1 MLIDI
6 DFPDGSTGSAVYGR
20 LELEDWNEFLR
31 AGCSFLTLNASLGW
45 DGTLGELPAIGS
57 ACGRGLHILPLER
70 GFDVS
75 QLQSIRGISYLYLG
89 EGCKGELDLA
99 WFEGLVEIRL
109 MCKPKK
115 FKLLISGACGLK
127 KLSSIGAH
135 IRDPGALSLLRNL
148 RELELIRPSFHA
160 SALPEDLA
168 LDALEAYGWTKLHDL
183 DSIARFRLGSL
194 RLSTC
199 RRIQDYSALQH
210 MTSLESLYLDD
221 CSHVPSAKL
230 VCELPRLKSLT
241 MRGTE
246 FVDKDIS
253 CLAGMGLEKLNL
265 SGRGYFGSACA

>member
-6 DFPDGSTGSAVYGR
+6 DFPDGSTGAAISGR
-20 LELEDWNEFLR
+20 LESGDWDEFLR
-31 AGCSFLTLNASLGW
+31 AGGSFLTLNASLGW

-57 ACGRGLHILPLER
+57 ASGRGLHIFPLER

-89 EGCKGELDLA
+89 EGCRGKLDLA
-99 WFEGLVEIRL
+99 RLEGLVEIRL
-109 MCKPKK
+109 RCAPKE

-135 IRDPGALSLLRNL
+135 IRDPSALSLLKNL
-148 RELELIRPSFHA
+148 RDLELIRPSFDA
-160 SALPEDLA
+160 SALPEDVELET
-168 LDALEAYGWTKLHDL
+168 LEAYGWAKLSDL
-183 DSIARFRLGSL
+183 DWIARFRLRSL
-194 RLSTC
+194 RLRTC

-253 CLAGMGLEKLNL
+253 CLANMGLEKVSL